1 MKRAELAI
9 LLAAVTTALAACD
22 LPGTVPA
29 NVAVVVD
36 GVNVPMS
43 RYDHVVETT
52 KRVAEAR
59 GLPLDA
65 NSTNGQARL
74 KSIRSV
80 TIRGLVH
87 EALIKTIARQKNI
100 QVTDSELN
108 QAVNDVAQALGG
120 KEALAQRLDQAGE
133 TDGDFRDQVRL
144 QRLQGK
150 LRTAD
155 PSYDKHLHDAVKAAK
170 VRAYAQPCDQDHE
183 YPRCIGGQ
191 A

>member
-1 MKRAELAI
+1 VRKAQLA
-9 LLAAVTTALAACD
+9 LWLAAAAGVGACE

-52 KRVAEAR
+52 KLGLGAR
-59 GLPLDA
+59 GIPLDT
-65 NSTNGQARL
+65 NSVSGQARL

-87 EALIKTIARQKNI
+87 EVVINTIARQRNI
-100 QVTDSELN
+100 HMTDQELN

-120 KEALAQRLDQAGE
+120 KEALVQRLDQAGE
-133 TDGDFRDQVRL
+133 TDQDFRDQLRLTRL
-144 QRLQGK
+144 QAK
-150 LRTAD
+150 LRAAD
-155 PSYDKHLHDAVKAAK
+155 PSYDRHFNDAVKAAQVK
-170 VRAYAQPCDQDHE
+170 AYAPPCDQDHE